1 MFLIYQVHLMD
12 NVRLKNY
19 FVIHDI
25 VLKKCASAGIIP
37 NANAPEINW
46 WSLTS
51 LKSSIVFSGLPS
63 QLIAVEK

>member
-25 VLKKCASAGIIP
+25 VLKK
-37 NANAPEINW
+37 NV
-46 WSLTS
+46 LLQVLFLMQMH
-51 LKSSIVFSGLPS
+51 LKLIDGL
-63 QLIAVEK
+63 